1 MAGFAGHVSDADRT
15 PNDDDGRLPASLRR
29 EHLLEYDLEQYP
41 LPQLVSA
48 LLDVDADLQLL
59 HKTKEGLDFLRGTA
73 QCDARAYAARVKDR
87 ADADR
92 RLAGHLRRLGRT
104 RDAAAVAAR
113 VKIADA
119 ELAEM
124 AEGGL

>member
-1 MAGFAGHVSDADRT
+1 MPQNELDDPRGVALLVSDAVLDAEIAKH
-15 PNDDDGRLPASLRR
+15 DASSGALEVVALRLA
-29 EHLLEYDLEQYP
+29 
-41 LPQLVSA
+41 LVA
-48 LLDVDADLQLL
+48 AQQLL
-59 HKTKEGLDFLRGTA
+59 HAEVGNGSLTP
-73 QCDARAYAARVKDR
+73 RAYAARVKDR

-104 RDAAAVAAR
+104 RDAAAVVAR